1 MWPIV
6 PKNKKR
12 YIIYKRSSIFVAPTS
27 FTTLEFPRR
36 KHNKCFR
43 IKKETWSILLS
54 TFPLFQQISSEVIER
69 ERVSLFDSIHVAIP
83 CRELFSLS
91 LSLPDSSLF
100 SLNISPSFFLLS
112 FFTLTAN
119 VPPDYYSLS
128 SASGSLRA
136 AITAACKRNL
146 YLGDGNR
153 PDENA
158 HT

>member
-1 MWPIV
+1 MFS
-6 PKNKKR
+6 NKKR
-12 YIIYKRSSIFVAPTS
+12 NMEYIDVSSLPANFIGGHRTRMRFFV
-27 FTTLEFPRR
+27 R
-36 KHNKCFR
+36 
-43 IKKETWSILLS
+43 
-54 TFPLFQQISSEVIER
+54 
-69 ERVSLFDSIHVAIP
+69 FDSRRDPLSRAV
-83 CRELFSLS
+83 LSLS

-136 AITAACKRNL
+136 AITAACMRNL